1 MKVIAVNNDERR
13 RHLFD
18 HYMRNLVLF
27 KVNPAGIFVCPLCQD
42 GIRKEALDGKEPY
55 LTLAHVIPDKLGG
68 RLAPPKSSDS
78 LSEPRTQRSGVSG
91 RAPLAPLRCVRGS
104 ERIPASGEDFDRAR
118 ATLYTCLLPMQQRH
132 RQSVGGALLRRFK
145 NEDALA
151 GVGRL
156 SGRLAGPFG
165 HVGVEVQLTPD
176 RKATSIYLVPKQS
189 HPGHQQALDAYCARL
204 AQDPQ
209 GMPEFDFTPTYR
221 HEPRRVAAALYH
233 AAYLLLFSYF
243 GYEVAFHPNFKL
255 VRTQI
260 LRPDEEILPTTFP
273 LLDEASVASA
283 LGRVATPCCCRRS
296 RPSSWPATAIPPKGR
311 NREVVRSHPAGP
323 GRTGHPGR
331 AAAEAAWA
339 NGQVHAAR
347 TAAH

>member
-1 MKVIAVNNDERR
+1 
-13 RHLFD
+13 
-18 HYMRNLVLF
+18 
-27 KVNPAGIFVCPLCQD
+27 
-42 GIRKEALDGKEPY
+42 
-55 LTLAHVIPDKLGG
+55 
-68 RLAPPKSSDS
+68 
-78 LSEPRTQRSGVSG
+78 
-91 RAPLAPLRCVRGS
+91 
-104 ERIPASGEDFDRAR
+104 
-118 ATLYTCLLPMQQRH
+118 
-132 RQSVGGALLRRFK
+132 
-145 NEDALA
+145 
-151 GVGRL
+151 
-156 SGRLAGPFG
+156 
-165 HVGVEVQLTPD
+165 
-176 RKATSIYLVPKQS
+176 
-189 HPGHQQALDAYCARL
+189 
-204 AQDPQ
+204 
-209 GMPEFDFTPTYR
+209 MPEFDFTPTYR

-283 LGRVATPCCCRRS
+283 LG
-296 RPSSWPATAIPPKGR
+296 PSGHAVLLPAEPPIILAAHAIPPKGR

>member
-1 MKVIAVNNDERR
+1 M
-13 RHLFD
+13 
-18 HYMRNLVLF
+18 
-27 KVNPAGIFVCPLCQD
+27 
-42 GIRKEALDGKEPY
+42 EA
-55 LTLAHVIPDKLGG
+55 
-68 RLAPPKSSDS
+68 
-78 LSEPRTQRSGVSG
+78 
-91 RAPLAPLRCVRGS
+91 
-104 ERIPASGEDFDRAR
+104 
-118 ATLYTCLLPMQQRH
+118 
-132 RQSVGGALLRRFK
+132 ALLRRFK

-283 LGRVATPCCCRRS
+283 LG
-296 RPSSWPATAIPPKGR
+296 PSGHAVLLPAEPPIILAALRFRPKGGIAKLFGVILPGLDEPGIPAELPR
-311 NREVVRSHPAGP
+311 KQRGLMVKYMPQELLRTNRRLHLAWRLARQVRDTSDPSH
-323 GRTGHPGR
+323 RT
-331 AAAEAAWA
+331 
-339 NGQVHAAR
+339 
-347 TAAH
+347 